1 MHGILAVSRALG
13 DLELQPYISPEPD
26 VSSVALPHAAD
37 AGAPCMLI
45 LASDG
50 LWGLIDDD
58 EAAQIATP
66 HADDPQAAAEALLE
80 EVTRRGGRDNASV
93 IVASWG
99 GALRS

>member
-1 MHGILAVSRALG
+1 M
-13 DLELQPYISPEPD
+13 
-26 VSSVALPHAAD
+26 SSVALPHAAD